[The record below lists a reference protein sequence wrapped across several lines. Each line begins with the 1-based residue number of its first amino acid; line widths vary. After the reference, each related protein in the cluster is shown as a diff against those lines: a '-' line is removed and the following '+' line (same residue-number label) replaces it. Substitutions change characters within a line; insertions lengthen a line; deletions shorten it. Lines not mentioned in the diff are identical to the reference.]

1 MARQNWAGP
10 GKAGKRCKA
19 IGSAPIFFARFFAIP
34 GKERARGGRG
44 REEDEG
50 YKRKNGEKS
59 HTHKRYSHARTR
71 HTQAQARTYRTQYT
85 CTDARTHAQSKHL
98 RVREDSGGYQIRHLL
113 LEPLLRTRTHA
124 YTSTVVCESWLIAC
138 QCVRSRE
145 ACLCLC
151 ARERVRGAVRSR
163 HRLGW
168 AGGREGLGSAGA
180 GAGRPRSLQEWA
192 AKYDYVFPSDRRS
205 AAARRVAV
213 RVCARARRGRI
224 EEAGLRRE
232 RRAPHGAV

>member
-1 MARQNWAGP
+1 MLPRSPAARLKACGHPAAVRRPARAMARQNWAGP

-138 QCVRSRE
+138 QCVRCRG

-168 AGGREGLGSAGA
+168 DGSG
-180 GAGRPRSLQEWA
+180 A
-192 AKYDYVFPSDRRS
+192 AKGWEVLGPERGHS
-205 AAARRVAV
+205 AV
-213 RVCARARRGRI
+213 
-224 EEAGLRRE
+224 
-232 RRAPHGAV
+232 